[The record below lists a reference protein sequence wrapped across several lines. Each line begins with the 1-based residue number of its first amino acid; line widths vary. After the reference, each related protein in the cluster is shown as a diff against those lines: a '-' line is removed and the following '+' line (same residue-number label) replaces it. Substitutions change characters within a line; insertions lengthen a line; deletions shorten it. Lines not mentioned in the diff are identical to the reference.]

1 MQTLQNLYS
10 TNRFQLKLIYI
21 FLCQDEVFLYI
32 ATISILTVWF
42 CYVDLFNF
50 AHFVTIIFYIFT
62 YLIYLFI
69 YSGISSYLSLLLLFL
84 TLTLSRRI
92 ELELVLYILCIFFL
106 SFTILSTRKKT
117 ISIQLNP
124 IQRFKQH
131 TGHINVFQI
140 IFPKANSK

>member
-1 MQTLQNLYS
+1 MS
-10 TNRFQLKLIYI
+10 YI

-32 ATISILTVWF
+32 ATISILTVCF

-69 YSGISSYLSLLLLFL
+69 YSGISSYLSLLLLLLLLLLILLLLLFL

-92 ELELVLYILCIFFL
+92 ELELVLYILCILFL

>member
-32 ATISILTVWF
+32 ATISILTVCF

-62 YLIYLFI
+62 YLIYLSI
-69 YSGISSYLSLLLLFL
+69 YSGISSYLSLLLLLLLLLFL

-106 SFTILSTRKKT
+106 SFMILSTRKKKNF
-117 ISIQLNP
+117 NP
-124 IQRFKQH
+124 TQSS
-131 TGHINVFQI
+131 
-140 IFPKANSK
+140 PKV